1 MTLGFERRAT
11 IVARDGENIYAEAT
25 GVGEPIVFCHGL
37 GGNHA
42 IWWRQIGAFA
52 QRYCVITWDQRGFG
66 NSTAHSGRTGIDE
79 AAGDLIAVLDALQI
93 RRAHLVGQ
101 SMGAFVALRAALDH
115 PDRAIS
121 LVLSTTL
128 AGADP
133 RHSRA
138 LHAAVPD
145 RPRRDRHPVVSADF
159 SRSEPDLVVLYNL
172 ISSFGTKPP
181 VGEMV
186 EAMASHRFGDDE
198 LASLALPTLFLAAA
212 NDQFC
217 PPAVMKTAAG
227 RVPGAAVD
235 VLPGAGHSVFYE
247 QPATWTDAVL
257 KFVESAPPRYDIGKE
272 EA

>member
-1 MTLGFERRAT
+1 MTQEFERRAT
-11 IVARDGENIYAEAT
+11 IVARDGEKIYAEAT
-25 GVGEPIVFCHGL
+25 GDGEPIVLCHGL

-42 IWWRQIGAFA
+42 IWWRQVGTFA
-52 QRYCVITWDQRGFG
+52 ERYYVITWDQRGFG

-101 SMGAFVALRAALDH
+101 SMGAFVALRAALNH
-115 PDRAIS
+115 SDRAIS

-133 RHSRA
+133 SHTRA
-138 LHAAVPD
+138 LQAAVPD

-181 VGEMV
+181 VAEML
-186 EAMASHRFGDDE
+186 EAMASHRFGDEE
-198 LASLALPTLFLAAA
+198 LAALALPTLFLAAA
-212 NDQFC
+212 NDQLC
-217 PPAVMKTAAG
+217 PPSVMKTAAARIHG
-227 RVPGAAVD
+227 SVVD
-235 VLPGAGHSVFYE
+235 VLPDASHSVYYE
-247 QPATWTDAVL
+247 QPGTWTDAVL
-257 KFVESAPPRYDIGKE
+257 KFVESADARYNIGKC
-272 EA
+272 